1 MSVGAVRILP
11 DCHLVVSQNLSSEML
26 SIVQRKKLL
35 VRQHANLFIREL
47 RQLTA
52 DHERSSE
59 HVPERQ
65 HRTDLC
71 GCKGRTTLFAEGLS
85 DHTDREHIAVRI
97 AAAGHMI
104 LPLLA
109 AAEHVQKKRPAV
121 PEVIG
126 NPPHVCILCIEPCT
140 INVCRSRRK
149 RQDDR
154 PARLQNGAVN
164 HLGLMPS
171 GKLLHLTAVRVLS
184 GIADIITFDKIN
196 SPVRIHLNQRIV
208 ICLSCRNVPNTVH
221 IRIPRA
227 DRIRIRDLIRRHI
240 RSEHRKMPEGCRSRN
255 SAHDMNT
262 ELQTQTVDISRKL
275 RKALSACCRRE
286 PVFRRLKPS
295 VLIHRVVSKRNVLN
309 FRPFRPRISGIPLN
323 VDDHILVSRRLQMI
337 CKILRVGLYLRFR
350 HRGVVIIIAVP
361 PLRRGHRK
369 AVLVHF
375 PSFCR
380 GFSTAT
386 YRHVIIGMLK

>member
-26 SIVQRKKLL
+26 SVVQRKKLL

-52 DHERSSE
+52 NHERSSE

-154 PARLQNGAVN
+154 PARFQNGTVN
-164 HLGLMPS
+164 HLSLMPS

-184 GIADIITFDKIN
+184 GITDIIAFDKIN
-196 SPVRIHLNQRIV
+196 SPVRVHLNQRII
-208 ICLSCRNVPNTVH
+208 ICLSCRNVPNTIH
-221 IRIPRA
+221 IRVPRA
-227 DRIRIRDLIRRHI
+227 D
-240 RSEHRKMPEGCRSRN
+240 
-255 SAHDMNT
+255 
-262 ELQTQTVDISRKL
+262 
-275 RKALSACCRRE
+275 
-286 PVFRRLKPS
+286 
-295 VLIHRVVSKRNVLN
+295 
-309 FRPFRPRISGIPLN
+309 
-323 VDDHILVSRRLQMI
+323 
-337 CKILRVGLYLRFR
+337 
-350 HRGVVIIIAVP
+350 
-361 PLRRGHRK
+361 
-369 AVLVHF
+369 
-375 PSFCR
+375 
-380 GFSTAT
+380 
-386 YRHVIIGMLK
+386 